1 MVMTIATNC
10 SNTRSCISFWERFG
24 DPPRIMLR
32 RTSSSPRATAPP
44 AMGRMIVLRNEAIA
58 VHNTAQDRPPSPAS
72 GPAKV
77 PRSGFLSN
85 NIRRLA
91 WHPPSAFSA
100 PARCN
105 VRQRRYFYL
114 VVMDAFYAFLA
125 DDGWAIASHIALST
139 LMALF
144 PFLIVLASLAGFFGS
159 KELADQAVGLL
170 LQIWPK
176 QVADSLSGEI
186 HDVLT
191 TSRGDILTIGA
202 MLAVYFASNGVE
214 ALRVALNRA
223 YSVVEPRRW
232 YWLRLESI
240 GYTLVA
246 AITALAM
253 AFLIVLGPLI
263 IEAARRNIPLI
274 VETTEKLL
282 SVSRYGVT
290 ITALIIALSILH
302 AWLPA
307 GRRGFLQIL
316 PGIVFTFVASLV
328 SGLVFG
334 QYLARFANNYVT
346 MYAGL
351 ASVIIALVFLYFI
364 AAIFVYGGELNAAII
379 KSRLPHGVSL
389 QAAQSLKPLD
399 SQA

>member
-1 MVMTIATNC
+1 
-10 SNTRSCISFWERFG
+10 
-24 DPPRIMLR
+24 
-32 RTSSSPRATAPP
+32 
-44 AMGRMIVLRNEAIA
+44 
-58 VHNTAQDRPPSPAS
+58 
-72 GPAKV
+72 
-77 PRSGFLSN
+77 
-85 NIRRLA
+85 
-91 WHPPSAFSA
+91 
-100 PARCN
+100 
-105 VRQRRYFYL
+105 VRQVRYVYH
-114 VVMDAFYAFLA
+114 VVMDAFYTFLA

-144 PFLIVLASLAGFFGS
+144 PFLIVLTSLAGFFGS
-159 KELADQAVGLL
+159 KQLADQAVGLL
-170 LQIWPK
+170 LEVWPQ

-191 TSRGDILTIGA
+191 TTRGDILTIGA
-202 MLAVYFASNGVE
+202 VLAVYFASNGVE

-223 YSVVEPRRW
+223 YSVIELRRW

-246 AITALAM
+246 AFTALAM

-263 IEAARRNIPLI
+263 LEAARRHIPFFVETNEHFLNVTRYTITISALI
-274 VETTEKLL
+274 V
-282 SVSRYGVT
+282 
-290 ITALIIALSILH
+290 ALIILH

-307 GRRGFLQIL
+307 GRRRFLQIL
-316 PGIVFTFVASLV
+316 PGIIFTMVASLL
-328 SGLVFG
+328 SGIVFG

-364 AAIFVYGGELNAAII
+364 AAIFVFGGELNAAII

-389 QAAQSLKPLD
+389 QAAQSLAHAD
-399 SQA
+399 

>member
-1 MVMTIATNC
+1 MKIIRTIYDVA
-10 SNTRSCISFWERFG
+10 
-24 DPPRIMLR
+24 
-32 RTSSSPRATAPP
+32 
-44 AMGRMIVLRNEAIA
+44 
-58 VHNTAQDRPPSPAS
+58 
-72 GPAKV
+72 
-77 PRSGFLSN
+77 
-85 NIRRLA
+85 
-91 WHPPSAFSA
+91 
-100 PARCN
+100 
-105 VRQRRYFYL
+105 
-114 VVMDAFYAFLA
+114 MDAFYTFLA

-144 PFLIVLASLAGFFGS
+144 PFLIVLTSLAGFFGS
-159 KELADQAVGLL
+159 KELADQAASLM
-170 LQIWPK
+170 LQVWPK
-176 QVADSLSGEI
+176 QVADSISGEV

-191 TSRGDILTIGA
+191 TTRTGVLTIGA
-202 MLAVYFASNGVE
+202 VLSVYFASNGVE

-223 YSVVEPRRW
+223 YAVVEMRRW

-246 AITALAM
+246 AVTALAM

-263 IEAARRNIPLI
+263 IEAARSHIPLF
-274 VETTEKLL
+274 VESNERILTW
-282 SVSRYGVT
+282 VRYGIT
-290 ITALIIALSILH
+290 IGALVVALFILH

-307 GRRGFLQIL
+307 GRRSFGQIL
-316 PGIVFTFVASLV
+316 PGIVFTMVASLI
-328 SGLVFG
+328 SGIVFG

-389 QAAQSLKPLD
+389 QAAQSLKPEAT
-399 SQA
+399 QA

>member
-1 MVMTIATNC
+1 M
-10 SNTRSCISFWERFG
+10 RQ
-24 DPPRIMLR
+24 LR
-32 RTSSSPRATAPP
+32 Y
-44 AMGRMIVLRNEAIA
+44 V
-58 VHNTAQDRPPSPAS
+58 
-72 GPAKV
+72 
-77 PRSGFLSN
+77 
-85 NIRRLA
+85 
-91 WHPPSAFSA
+91 
-100 PARCN
+100 
-105 VRQRRYFYL
+105 YL
-114 VVMDAFYAFLA
+114 VVMDAFYTFLA

-170 LQIWPK
+170 LQVWPK

-202 MLAVYFASNGVE
+202 VLAVYFASNGVE

-223 YSVVEPRRW
+223 YSMVETRRW

-240 GYTLVA
+240 GYTLIA
-246 AITALAM
+246 AVTALAM
-253 AFLIVLGPLI
+253 AFLIVLGPLF
-263 IEAARRNIPLI
+263 IEAARQHIPLI
-274 VETTEKLL
+274 VESNEQLL
-282 SVSRYGVT
+282 NTVRYGIT
-290 ITALIIALSILH
+290 IMALIVALLILH

-316 PGIVFTFVASLV
+316 PGIIFTLVASLV
-328 SGLVFG
+328 SGIVFG

-389 QAAQSLKPLD
+389 QAAQSLEPAET
-399 SQA
+399 QA